1 MYSAYVKTDKS
12 RFFLNSANVFIID
25 NECISVISGKTI
37 VRFSYSKESNSY
49 VEVGKPD
56 ILEELCINGE
66 VIYKYEV
73 R

>member
-1 MYSAYVKTDKS
+1 MNLYDEIYRVANELEKTRLMYLENIQEV
-12 RFFLNSANVFIID
+12 
-25 NECISVISGKTI
+25 
-37 VRFSYSKESNSY
+37 KESNSY